1 MKYSVRYNLKGKSGG
16 DAADSR
22 QHIRVRVSWASL
34 RVETLTGCQVHPDY
48 WDAEG
53 QRVRP
58 QYRHG
63 KDTGASINKYLSALT
78 AHIDQYFAKCHVG
91 QRTPTVTELR
101 QEIRIYFGTAST
113 RGTADCTLFECI
125 DRFVETMGEQNG
137 WTKGTLAKFG
147 TIKKHLQA
155 MSPRLEFDDLTED
168 GLQRFMRHLMKSG
181 LRNVTVAK
189 DLDILRWF
197 LRWAYRH
204 GYTDNNAFETFRPKL
219 KGTDGNSKEI
229 IYLEWDELMKL
240 YDFEFGERH
249 KGLASVRDVFCF
261 CCFTGL
267 RYSDAAKLRTTDI
280 CDDYISVV
288 TQKTS
293 DGLRIELNDFSRAIL
308 RKCRQF
314 QLSDTN
320 RTHRA
325 LPVISNQKMNAYL
338 KEIGE
343 LVGIDKPVRIVY
355 YAGSERIENVYPKYE
370 LLTTHCA
377 RRTFVVNALRLG
389 IPAEVIMKWTGHSD
403 FSAMK
408 PYVKIVDELKEKEMR
423 KFNLLSGNQSPKIP
437 RK

>member
-1 MKYSVRYNLKGKSGG
+1 MKYSVRYNLKGKARDTS
-16 DAADSR
+16 DNR
-22 QHIRVRVSWASL
+22 QHIRVRVSWASR
-34 RVETLTGCQVHPDY
+34 RVEMLTGNQVPPDY
-48 WDAEG
+48 WDADG

-58 QYRHG
+58 VYRHG
-63 KDTGASINKYLSALT
+63 KDETGATINKQLAALT
-78 AHIDQYFAKCHVG
+78 AHIDQLFARYQVE
-91 QRTPTVTELR
+91 QRTPEATELQ
-101 QEIRIYFGTAST
+101 QELKVYFGTATST
-113 RGTADCTLFECI
+113 NATDCTIFECI
-125 DRFVETMGEQNG
+125 DRFVDTMGEQNG
-137 WTKGTLAKFG
+137 WTKGTLTKFH
-147 TIKKHLQA
+147 TIKKHLQTFA
-155 MSPRLEFDDLTED
+155 PKLTFSDLTED
-168 GLQRFMRHLMKSG
+168 GLQRFMRYLMKSG
-181 LRNVTVAK
+181 LRNTTIAK

-229 IYLEWDELMKL
+229 IYLEWDELMTL
-240 YDFEFGERH
+240 FDYDFGEKH
-249 KGLASVRDVFCF
+249 QGLAAVRDVFCF

-267 RYSDAAKLRTTDI
+267 RYSDAAKLRTSDI
-280 CDDYISVV
+280 YEDYISVV

-308 RKCRQF
+308 DRRRPF
-314 QLSDTN
+314 QLSKGN
-320 RTHRA
+320 KTHRA
-325 LPVISNQKMNAYL
+325 LPVINNQKMNDYL

-343 LVGIDKPVRIVY
+343 LVGIDKPIRIVY
-355 YAGSERIENVYPKYE
+355 YAGSERIENVYSKYE

-408 PYVKIVDELKEKEMR
+408 PYVKIVDELKEKEMT
-423 KFNLLSGNQSPKIP
+423 KFNLLSGNGSPKSP

>member
-1 MKYSVRYNLKGKSGG
+1 MLKGS
-16 DAADSR
+16 
-22 QHIRVRVSWASL
+22 
-34 RVETLTGCQVHPDY
+34 
-48 WDAEG
+48 
-53 QRVRP
+53 
-58 QYRHG
+58 
-63 KDTGASINKYLSALT
+63 
-78 AHIDQYFAKCHVG
+78 
-91 QRTPTVTELR
+91 
-101 QEIRIYFGTAST
+101 
-113 RGTADCTLFECI
+113 
-125 DRFVETMGEQNG
+125 
-137 WTKGTLAKFG
+137 
-147 TIKKHLQA
+147 
-155 MSPRLEFDDLTED
+155 
-168 GLQRFMRHLMKSG
+168 
-181 LRNVTVAK
+181 
-189 DLDILRWF
+189 
-197 LRWAYRH
+197 
-204 GYTDNNAFETFRPKL
+204 
-219 KGTDGNSKEI
+219 DGNSKEI

-280 CDDYISVV
+280 CNDYISVV

-293 DGLRIELNDFSRAIL
+293 DGLRIELNDFSRDIL
-308 RKCRQF
+308 RRCRQF

-403 FSAMK
+403 FSAMR

>member
-1 MKYSVRYNLKGKSGG
+1 MKYSVRYNLKEKAAGN
-16 DAADSR
+16 AADSR
-22 QHIRVRVSWASL
+22 LRIRVRVSWASR
-34 RVETLTGCQVHPDY
+34 RVEMLTGRQVSPEY
-48 WDAEG
+48 WDADG
-53 QRVRP
+53 QRVKP

-63 KDTGASINKYLSALT
+63 SETGAAINKDLAALT
-78 AHIDQYFAKCHVG
+78 SHIDQYFARCHVE
-91 QRTPTVTELR
+91 QRTPTASELQ
-101 QEIRIYFGTAST
+101 QELKVYFGTAVPTTS
-113 RGTADCTLFECI
+113 DLSLFECLDKFI
-125 DRFVETMGEQNG
+125 ETMGEQNG
-137 WTKGTLAKFG
+137 WTKGTLTKFH

-155 MSPRLEFDDLTED
+155 FSPKVDFADLTED
-168 GLQRFMRHLMKSG
+168 GLQRFMRHLLKSG

-229 IYLEWDELMKL
+229 IYLEWEELMTL
-240 YDFEFGERH
+240 YNYNFGERH
-249 KGLASVRDVFCF
+249 VGLSAVRDVFCF

-267 RYSDAAKLRTTDI
+267 RYSDAAKLRTSDI
-280 CDDYISVV
+280 YSNHIKVV

-293 DGLRIELNDFSRAIL
+293 DGLRIELNDFSREIL
-308 RKCRQF
+308 DRCREF
-314 QLSDTN
+314 QQSEGN
-320 RTHRA
+320 KSKRA
-325 LPVISNQKMNAYL
+325 LPVISNQKMNTYL

-343 LVGIDKPVRIVY
+343 IVGIDTPIRIVY
-355 YAGSERIENVYPKYE
+355 YAGSDRIENVYPKYE

-408 PYVKIVDELKEKEMR
+408 PYVAIVDELKEREMT
-423 KFNLLSGNQSPKIP
+423 KFNLLSGNQSPKSP